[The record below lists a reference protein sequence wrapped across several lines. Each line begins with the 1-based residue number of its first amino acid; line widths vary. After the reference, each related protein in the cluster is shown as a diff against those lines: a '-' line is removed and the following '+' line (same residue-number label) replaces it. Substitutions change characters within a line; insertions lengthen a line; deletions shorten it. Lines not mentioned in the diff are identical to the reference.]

1 MNGEHMNKHWKA
13 STRTCVVVAGM
24 LISQAVWTAPAPL
37 DATPFLQQRA
47 SHPYRA
53 GVIPTRTTHDSYL
66 KELDR
71 RISAFEVLAPDLHD
85 KMLSYG
91 GQAGD
96 VGVTSGPPQVYLVV
110 FGSQWGTEKVDAS
123 GIHVYTGD
131 SNKEVPLLQRF
142 FSDLGSNKEQW
153 SGTMTQYCDGNVPMG
168 STDCPLGAAHVVY
181 PSAPVL
187 AGIWY
192 DNSGNAPVIAS
203 AHDLA
208 AEAVRAANHFGKLTA
223 DSNRY
228 SQYVILSPP
237 GTHPDRFNTGTPD
250 ARFCA
255 WHDYTS
261 DKHLDGG
268 AVVANLGG
276 VAFTNMP
283 YVTDAGTDCGAN
295 FVNEDNGP
303 LDGVTLN
310 AGHEYAETLTDQFP
324 SRGWTNQGAVP
335 GLSGEEN
342 ADECTWIPPGQTGG
356 AGNVTMSHGQYA
368 LQATWSNDTNA
379 CELGHDTVH

>member
-1 MNGEHMNKHWKA
+1 MNWKIV
-13 STRTCVVVAGM
+13 TRTSIFVAGM
-24 LISQAVWTAPAPL
+24 LIGRAVWTAPAAL
-37 DATPFLQQRA
+37 DATPFTQLRS

-53 GVIPTRTTHDSYL
+53 GVMPTRSSHDLFL

-71 RISAFEVLAPDLHD
+71 RIGVFEVFAPALHD
-85 KMLSYG
+85 KILSYG
-91 GQAGD
+91 GGVSA

-110 FGSQWGTEKVDAS
+110 FGSQWGAEKIDAS
-123 GIHVYTGD
+123 GVHSYSGD
-131 SNKEVPLLQRF
+131 SQNEVSLLQHF
-142 FSDLGSNKEQW
+142 FLDLGSNQEKW
-153 SGTMTQYCDGNVPMG
+153 SGTMTQYCDGSVPAG
-168 STDCPLGAAHVVY
+168 ATSCPVGGTHVAY
-181 PSAPVL
+181 PKAPVL

-192 DNSGNAPVIAS
+192 DNSSSAPVIAS

-208 AEAVRAANHFGKLTA
+208 AEAVKAANHFGKLTA

-228 SQYVILSPP
+228 AQYMVLSPP
-237 GTHPDRFNTGTPD
+237 GTHPDRFNTGATD
-250 ARFCA
+250 AQFCA

-261 DKHLDGG
+261 DRNLDGG
-268 AVVANLGG
+268 AVSAPFGG

-283 YVTDAGTDCGAN
+283 YVPDAGSDCGAN
-295 FVNEDNGP
+295 FVNNDNGP

-324 SRGWTNQGAVP
+324 SGGWTNQGAVP

-342 ADECTWIPPGQTGG
+342 ADECAWIPAGQPGGV
-356 AGNVTMSHGQYA
+356 GNVTMLQGVYA

-379 CELGHDTVH
+379 CELAHVTVR